1 MTIFTGK
8 TWRIFLLTLLPIV
21 QSCSYIGP
29 NSVENDRRNYNDVLQ
44 ETNNEEILL
53 NLVRMKY
60 IDTPSFVNINSITSQ
75 LSFSTST
82 SLSVNETVSGGI
94 SSLAKTIAPS
104 FSVTDSPVISYSP
117 LQGDQYIREL
127 LTPFSSTL
135 ITLLVSS
142 GSPLS
147 TVLKM
152 SVTRMNDVWNAPDAS
167 RPYPKM
173 APQFEQFDELI
184 INLDLLGKNVQLGY
198 SVADKQSLPTLRFE
212 PGALATSPGKNIVRI
227 LNLAP
232 GIDEFV
238 LNSGDWVKKK
248 NVINIQTRSLM
259 GMFYLLSH
267 SVSVPPE
274 HEKLGWVG
282 KTLNADGSPFDWA
295 QITKDLFVINVSSEK
310 PLDADIMITY
320 RDKWFSVARNDL
332 SSKKT
337 FNIISQLLALQSGT
351 IDLKPPAL
359 TIPLN

>member
-1 MTIFTGK
+1 MTIFTGR

-75 LSFSTST
+75 LSFSAST
-82 SLSVNETVSGGI
+82 SLSVTKTVTDSI
-94 SSLAKTIAPS
+94 KSLSKTIIPS

-117 LQGDQYIREL
+117 LQGDEYIREL

-135 ITLLVSS
+135 VTLLVSS
-142 GSPLS
+142 GSPLN

-184 INLDLLGKNVQLGY
+184 VNLDLLGKNVQLGY
-198 SVADKQSLPTLRFE
+198 SVVDKQSLPTLRFE

-248 NVINIQTRSLM
+248 NVINVQTRSLM

-295 QITKDLFVINVSSEK
+295 RITKDLFVINVSSEK
-310 PLDADIMITY
+310 PSDADIMIKY
-320 RDKWFSVARNDL
+320 RGKWFSVARNDL

-351 IDLKPPAL
+351 IHLKPPAL